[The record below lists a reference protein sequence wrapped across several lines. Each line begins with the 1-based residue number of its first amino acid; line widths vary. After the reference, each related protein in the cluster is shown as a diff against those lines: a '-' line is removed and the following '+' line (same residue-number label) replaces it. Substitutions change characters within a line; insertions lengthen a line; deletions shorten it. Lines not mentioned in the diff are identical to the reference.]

1 MSRRALGTAA
11 LAAGLLATGI
21 VPFLGNATAAACPAW
36 TDAKGD
42 ATTNQMPIPGAND
55 ANMDIV
61 AATLGSSGSNVVAKI
76 TVDDLTEPF
85 SDIGD
90 RYTLQLDLAGAKL
103 RFLADRSLTGDRAEV
118 DNITGA
124 VSGAATAVW
133 DIAKNTITITASQA
147 EIDKAAGRA
156 TKGEEGTVVAAGSGI
171 QADGDDLY
179 SYDNSTAPAGTK
191 YVMGAACGGTTPD
204 PSTSPTPTPTPTT
217 PGGAL
222 PDGYPK
228 AACYTFGDATGDGK
242 PTFIGGTP
250 AQLANDPDLD
260 VLGIAIGTTATHLE
274 AYFRVDKLA
283 MPKNRGGH
291 IFTLTFTAAGKVVE
305 LQAGEGDAADKAA
318 EGAWGTP
325 TYATVAGDISDDIVV
340 TAKFDKTNNFVVVSA
355 PLAGIA
361 KGLAAPFA
369 AGTKLTAVSGTSAWM
384 WTPLQGTVPADTVQ
398 AMAEPDRTYTVGTS
412 PCFGPPPGVLAN
424 RGKTSVQY
432 TDAAALATKL
442 TDADGDAL
450 AGRTVRFAIGAK
462 SVTAKTG
469 SDGVAKASLNP
480 GVAAGSYS
488 LVTSF
493 AGDSK
498 ADAVTLTTPFT
509 VVAEKT
515 RIVLTVVKSGAKR
528 TVTAKLLDDDGR
540 PVAGQA
546 IAWYVNGKQ
555 VATSKTT
562 SAGLATLKTAKPT
575 QTVKAV
581 FATVTGKL
589 TGSTASK
596 KV

>member
-11 LAAGLLATGI
+11 LAAGLLTTGL
-21 VPFLGNATAAACPAW
+21 VPFLGNASAAACPAW

-42 ATTNQMPIPGAND
+42 ATTNQMPIAATGD

-61 AATLGSSGSNVVAKI
+61 AATIGTSGSNVVAKI

-90 RYTLQLDLAGAKL
+90 RYTLQFDLAGAKL
-103 RFLADRSLTGDRAEV
+103 RFLADRSLTGERAEV
-118 DNITGA
+118 DNITGT
-124 VSGAATAVW
+124 VSGAASAVW
-133 DIAKNTITITASQA
+133 DIAKNTITITAAQA

-156 TKGEEGTVVAAGSGI
+156 TKGEESTVVAAGSGI

-179 SYDNSTAPAGTK
+179 SYDSSVAPAGTK
-191 YVMGAACGGTTPD
+191 YVVGADCGATTPE
-204 PSTSPTPTPTPTT
+204 PTPTPTPTPTT
-217 PGGAL
+217 PGGAV

-228 AACYTFGDATGDGK
+228 AGCYTFGDATGDGK
-242 PTFIGGTP
+242 PTFVGGTP

-260 VLGIAIGTTATHLE
+260 ILGVAIGTTATHLE
-274 AYFRVDKLA
+274 TYFRIDKLA

-291 IFTLTFTAAGKVVE
+291 VFALTFTAGGKAVK
-305 LQAGEGDAADKAA
+305 LQGGEGDSTDKAA
-318 EGAWGTP
+318 EGAWGSP
-325 TYATVAGDISDDIVV
+325 TYGTVGGSISDDIVV
-340 TAKFDKTNNFVVVSA
+340 TAKFDKTNSFVVVSA

-361 KGLAAPFA
+361 KAIAAPFD
-369 AGTKLTAVSGTSAWM
+369 AGTKLTGVSGTSAWM
-384 WTPLQGTVPADTVQ
+384 WTPLQGTVVADTVQ
-398 AMAEPDRTYTVGTS
+398 ATAAADREYTLGVS
-412 PCFGPPPGVLAN
+412 PCFGPPPAVLAN

-442 TDADGDAL
+442 TDADGGAL
-450 AGRTVRFAIGAK
+450 AGRTVRFAIGSR
-462 SVTAKTG
+462 SVTARTG

-480 GVAAGSYS
+480 GLAAGSYS

-493 AGDSK
+493 AGDST
-498 ADAVTLTTPFT
+498 ADAVTLTTPFK

-515 RIVLTVVKSGAKR
+515 KITLTVAKSGARR
-528 TVTAKLLDDDGR
+528 TVTAKLLDDDRR
-540 PVAGQA
+540 PVAGQT
-546 IAWYVNGKQ
+546 ITWYVNGKKA
-555 VATSKTT
+555 ATSRTT
-562 SAGLATLKTAKPT
+562 SAGVATFKTAKPT

-581 FATVTGKL
+581 FATVTGKF

>member
-11 LAAGLLATGI
+11 LAAGLLTTGL
-21 VPFLGNATAAACPAW
+21 VPFLGSASAAACPAW
-36 TDAKGD
+36 TDVKGD
-42 ATTNQMPIPGAND
+42 ATTNNMPIPGGND

-61 AATLGSSGSNVVAKI
+61 AATLGTSGSNIVATI
-76 TVDDLTEPF
+76 TVDDLTDPF

-90 RYTLQLDLAGAKL
+90 RFTLQLDLAGAKL
-103 RFLADRSLTGDRAEV
+103 RLLADRDLTGKYAEV
-118 DNITGA
+118 DNITGS
-124 VSGAATAVW
+124 VSGAATAAW
-133 DIAKNTITITASQA
+133 DIAKNTITITAPQA
-147 EIDKAAGRA
+147 EVDKAAGRA
-156 TKGEEGTVVAAGSGI
+156 TKGEEAVVVAAGSSI
-171 QADGDDLY
+171 QANGDDAY
-179 SYDNSTAPAGTK
+179 SYDSSLAPAGTK
-191 YVMGAACGGTTPD
+191 YVVGAACGGTTPE
-204 PSTSPTPTPTPTT
+204 PTTSPTPTPTPTT

-222 PDGYPK
+222 PDGYPT
-228 AACYTFGDATGDGK
+228 AGCYTFGDVAGDGK
-242 PTFIGGTP
+242 VTLISAP
-250 AQLANDPDLD
+250 AQLSNDPDMD
-260 VLGIAIGTTATHLE
+260 VLGLAIGTTATNLE
-274 AYFRVDKLA
+274 AYFRVEKLA

-291 IFTLTFTAAGKVVE
+291 IFTLTFTAGGKVVE
-305 LQAGEGDAADKAA
+305 LQAGEGDAVDKSI
-318 EGAWGTP
+318 EGTWGSP
-325 TYATVAGDISDDIVV
+325 TYGTVDGGISDDIVV

-361 KGLAAPFA
+361 KAVAAPLS
-369 AGTKLTAVSGTSAWM
+369 AGTKLTSVFGTSAWM
-384 WTPLQGTVPADTVQ
+384 WTPLQGTVGVDTVQ
-398 AMAEPDRTYTVGTS
+398 AAAVADRVYTVGNS

-424 RGKTSVQY
+424 RGATSVQY
-432 TDAAALATKL
+432 TDAAALAAKL
-442 TDADGDAL
+442 TGVDGAAL

-480 GVAAGSYS
+480 GLAAGSYS

-493 AGDSK
+493 AGDSN
-498 ADAVTLTTPFT
+498 AGEVTLTTPFS

-515 RIVLTVVKSGAKR
+515 RIVLTVVKSGTKR

-540 PVAGQA
+540 PVAGQT
-546 IAWYVNGKQ
+546 ITWYVNGKK
-555 VATSKTT
+555 VTTSKTT

-575 QTVKAV
+575 QTVKAD